1 MSDYPGYPGY
11 VSIRDASLLG
21 VVPNAMEVPGVICE
35 RCGAVV
41 AGVDLHNR
49 WHDGQQEVVD
59 WLKQWATR
67 DFGE

>member
-1 MSDYPGYPGY
+1 MNDYPEYPGYIG
-11 VSIRDASLLG
+11 IREASRAG
-21 VVPNAMEVPGVICE
+21 VVPGEMEHPGVICE

-59 WLKQWATR
+59 WVWQASQ
-67 DFGE
+67 